1 MISVTRINFKPSR
14 EELGKQDFEHSD
26 LPSLTIVEKCMTVGE
41 LLQRAVQ
48 GLPVNVV
55 YREYPPTGEYSDSDD
70 LDYVSRNEF
79 ELSDDNLI
87 NLCSAKR
94 MSISIERELKA
105 RESKAAN
112 ANGGVSGTAV
122 EPKSEEQPAKAE

>member
-1 MISVTRINFKPSR
+1 MITVTRINYFKAK
-14 EELGKQDFEHSD
+14 ELIHRDVEHNQS
-26 LPSLTIVEKCMTVGE
+26 PSLTIVEKCLTVNE

-70 LDYVSRNEF
+70 LDNVSRNEF
-79 ELSDDNLI
+79 ELSDDKLI

-94 MSISIERELKA
+94 MSLAIERELKE
-105 RESKAAN
+105 RDNKAAS
-112 ANGGVSGTAV
+112 AKGGVSGTAV
-122 EPKSEEQPAKAE
+122 EPNSVNQSEKTE